1 MNPLFTSRL
10 LLLTVVLNFISKSDF
25 SLSLPMTS
33 SEYLKIRSQLI
44 DENESRRLGSHLVL
58 SSSELFVNNIFMKEK
73 KTLIESSR
81 LNKTVFFP
89 TESFYKSKRLID
101 ESYLFELIHKMPKGA
116 ALHTHDLSMVS
127 LDWIIHNATYRENV
141 YMCIWKQSYLFKVFK
156 TQPLETDCHWKLVS
170 KERQNS
176 KDVQAFDMALRN
188 NLSLVSADPFLSF
201 QDNQAA
207 WLRFGRYFRQV
218 GQLLYYIP
226 IFKDLLWQTMIEF
239 REANVQFIEVRVTYF
254 WLYDLNGKVY
264 DREYCVKLV
273 KEVSDK
279 FVQHFPDFSGMK
291 IIFSGIRFQNVTTI
305 LNEIKD
311 VMALHKKYPDVMA
324 GYDLS
329 GNEALYNPFSYYSE
343 ALLYPSQQDPPYHL
357 PYFLHAGE
365 TNWQGTETGYNLID
379 ALLLNATRVGHAYA
393 LSKHPHLMKL
403 YKERDIPLEVQPLS
417 NQVLRLVSDFRNHPM
432 ASLIAS
438 NYSIVISC
446 DDRTTMD
453 SAPLSH
459 DFYIVFIAM
468 SSDKAD
474 LTLLKQLAINSIRF
488 STLNNVQKV
497 KAMKLWQIKWNTFI
511 TDLQKMPYIRST
523 STTKVVHSKN
533 SSTPLHWPSWAFIS
547 LVIAIWYHS
556 GLKV

>member
-10 LLLTVVLNFISKSDF
+10 LLLTVVLNFISKSAF

-176 KDVQAFDMALRN
+176 KDVEAFDMALRN

-218 GQLLYYIP
+218 ICIKVEARTFLVQL
-226 IFKDLLWQTMIEF
+226 
-239 REANVQFIEVRVTYF
+239 NVLPESGKPKTVKVT
-254 WLYDLNGKVY
+254 D
-264 DREYCVKLV
+264 
-273 KEVSDK
+273 
-279 FVQHFPDFSGMK
+279 
-291 IIFSGIRFQNVTTI
+291 
-305 LNEIKD
+305 
-311 VMALHKKYPDVMA
+311 
-324 GYDLS
+324 
-329 GNEALYNPFSYYSE
+329 
-343 ALLYPSQQDPPYHL
+343 
-357 PYFLHAGE
+357 
-365 TNWQGTETGYNLID
+365 
-379 ALLLNATRVGHAYA
+379 
-393 LSKHPHLMKL
+393 
-403 YKERDIPLEVQPLS
+403 
-417 NQVLRLVSDFRNHPM
+417 
-432 ASLIAS
+432 
-438 NYSIVISC
+438 
-446 DDRTTMD
+446 
-453 SAPLSH
+453 
-459 DFYIVFIAM
+459 
-468 SSDKAD
+468 
-474 LTLLKQLAINSIRF
+474 
-488 STLNNVQKV
+488 
-497 KAMKLWQIKWNTFI
+497 
-511 TDLQKMPYIRST
+511 
-523 STTKVVHSKN
+523 
-533 SSTPLHWPSWAFIS
+533 
-547 LVIAIWYHS
+547 
-556 GLKV
+556 